1 MNQTGVALPL
11 FCCLALAGQVEA
23 APVVSHFPQ
32 QGLGQFLAEQF
43 DLASIRSSF
52 GPRRKPEQRSF
63 ADFQLKP
70 TRVTD
75 TLVEFAQPNW
85 FYQMVVTDRR
95 DINGDGIE
103 DLAICFTDKAV
114 GAGTYD
120 AHKALVVTRYAADAL
135 AVALDYSIDAC
146 SDLLADVPPGSGAP
160 AVREPPD
167 ARYYEVLGRF
177 IYAYHREGVSLKQ
190 FKDPELA
197 RGGPPELAARARGM
211 AQKFDWILNGEIK
224 PPEPELKELLR
235 EAVSIGTAIKEWQ
248 GAKQ

>member
-1 MNQTGVALPL
+1 MNKTGIAVSLL
-11 FCCLALAGQVEA
+11 SCLALANSVQA

-52 GPRRKPEQRSF
+52 GPRRKPDQRSF

-75 TLVEFAQPNW
+75 TLVEFAQPDW
-85 FYQMVVTDRR
+85 FYRMVVTDRR

-103 DLAICFTDKAV
+103 DLAVCFTDKAV
-114 GAGTYD
+114 GAGTYET
-120 AHKALVVTRYAADAL
+120 HKALVVTRYAADVL
-135 AVALDYSIDAC
+135 AVALDYSVDAC
-146 SDLLADVPPGSGAP
+146 SDMLADAPRGATP
-160 AVREPPD
+160 ALRELPN
-167 ARYYEVLGRF
+167 ARYYEVVGRF
-177 IYAYHREGVSLKQ
+177 IYAYHREGVTLKQ

-224 PPEPELKELLR
+224 PPEAELNDILR
-235 EAVSIGTAIKEWQ
+235 EAVSISSAIKAWQ
-248 GAKQ
+248 GARP

>member
-1 MNQTGVALPL
+1 MNKTGIAVPL
-11 FCCLALAGQVEA
+11 LCCLTLAGQAEA

-52 GPRRKPEQRSF
+52 GPRRKPDQRSF

-70 TRVTD
+70 TRVTES
-75 TLVEFAQPNW
+75 LVEFAQPDW

-103 DLAICFTDKAV
+103 DLAVCFTDKAV

-120 AHKALVVTRYAADAL
+120 VHKALVVTRYAADAL
-135 AVALDYSIDAC
+135 AVALDYSVDAC
-146 SDLLADVPPGSGAP
+146 SDLLADAATGSGA
-160 AVREPPD
+160 ATVREPPD

-177 IYAYHREGVSLKQ
+177 IYGFHREGVSLKQ

-197 RGGPPELAARARGM
+197 RRGPPELAARARGM

-224 PPEPELKELLR
+224 PPESELKDLLR
-235 EAVSIGTAIKEWQ
+235 EAVSISTAIKQWQ
-248 GAKQ
+248 GARP